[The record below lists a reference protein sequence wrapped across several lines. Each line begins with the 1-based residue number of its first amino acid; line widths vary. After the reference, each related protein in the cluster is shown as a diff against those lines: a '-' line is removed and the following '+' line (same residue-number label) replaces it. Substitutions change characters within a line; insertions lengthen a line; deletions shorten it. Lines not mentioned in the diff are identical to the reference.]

1 MVAAAGY
8 QEPSLVFLLGTDVAM
23 VDGTDAAE
31 FLLPGGCRFAL
42 VEARHE
48 RAFLRRA
55 DALGL
60 RYLPPQRFDG
70 YNYSIG
76 PRGLDIGLSGRG
88 RAVSTADGLGTPGRG
103 GMAAPVRDQ
112 RAGGARR
119 RCGGRRAVA
128 RRRLAGRRRNSR
140 PPRSS
145 PSRW

>member
-1 MVAAAGY
+1 VAAGMLAIAIYGVIIPSLTTAFPSATLVRMVHAANCRPAMVAAAGY

-31 FLLPGGCRFAL
+31 FLLQGGCRFAL

-70 YNYSIG
+70 YNYST
-76 PRGLDIGLSGRG
+76 G
-88 RAVSTADGLGTPGRG
+88 RAISISVYQSEA
-103 GMAAPVRDQ
+103 
-112 RAGGARR
+112 
-119 RCGGRRAVA
+119 
-128 RRRLAGRRRNSR
+128 
-140 PPRSS
+140 S
-145 PSRW
+145 P